1 MTGRAAGCRFN
12 QEGTRMNHPC
22 LSGSAW
28 ISAILWAA
36 CCCQA
41 APNLPVQ
48 PGDDPPTVLIPVK
61 PRTAEEQNR
70 LEAMARYATG
80 RMQESRGQTKE
91 ALENYLKAVELDPTA
106 IEIYRSLVPL
116 AMQLDQTEKAIELA
130 KKAVELDPSDY
141 ELQLQIGMQFARV
154 QDFAAAIRYF
164 EQALQSSKLE
174 KTTATA
180 VVLNVELGVLY
191 QITGQPQK
199 AAECFALIFDAIKT
213 PAKYGL
219 DFRQRAALLADP
231 RTTYERIGQVLI
243 DGNKLEL
250 ATEVFDL
257 AAKSNRVSAGNLIYH
272 RARILLLSNKP
283 DAALAEL
290 QDYFDKQRQSKGRDA
305 YQLLADIL
313 DQLKRRDELV
323 GRLEKLAADD
333 PRNRQLQYFYADA
346 LTEAGE
352 LERARKVYEVV
363 LESGG
368 DAPGY
373 LGLAGVLRR
382 MQRADEL
389 LDALGRGL
397 SKLGDE
403 GLKEFDTE
411 LKAVLAD
418 KPLVD
423 ALVAAGRAQA
433 TAEPAQLN
441 FEEAYLLGKLVAE
454 LERYDEA
461 IEFFRKAAALDKDRA
476 VVAYRDLAE
485 VLLEARRYAE
495 AAVVCRDAL
504 ELRLLPAIKGQFL
517 YDLSR
522 AAELSGDTAGAL
534 DAVQQ
539 GRQEFPQATLFEFQ
553 EAWIYYHSRQF
564 DKAVERFEQ
573 ILETYADEPSAKQIV
588 RQCQFSLSAIHSVTG
603 NLSKAEKILEV
614 IYAEEPDDPSVNNDL
629 GYLYADQ
636 GKNLEQA
643 ETMIQK
649 AVKAEPENAAY
660 LDSFGWVLFKLG
672 KYAEAVDPLEKAV
685 KLQSAGDGTIHD
697 HLGDVYLR
705 LNREADARKAWEAAL
720 KEAEAEKQPDAKL
733 IDKIKAKLKDPA
745 SAAAQPSQPN
755 NP

>member
-1 MTGRAAGCRFN
+1 
-12 QEGTRMNHPC
+12 MNHPC
-22 LSGSAW
+22 LTGSAW
-28 ISAILWAA
+28 ISTILWAVSF
-36 CCCQA
+36 CQA
-41 APNLPVQ
+41 APQLPVQ
-48 PGDDPPTVLIPVK
+48 PGDDPPAVLIPAK

-70 LEAMARYATG
+70 MEALAHYATG
-80 RMQESRGQTKE
+80 RMQESRGQSKE
-91 ALENYLKAVELDPTA
+91 ALASYLKAVELDPQA
-106 IEIYRSLVPL
+106 IEVYRSLVPL
-116 AMQLDQTEKAIELA
+116 AMQLDQVDKAIELA
-130 KKAVELDPSDY
+130 RKAVELDPSDF
-141 ELQLQIGMQFARV
+141 ELQLQIGMQFARQ

-174 KTTATA
+174 KTSPTA

-191 QITGQPQK
+191 QITGQPEK
-199 AAECFALIFDAIKT
+199 AAECFALIFDAIKS

-219 DFRQRAALLADP
+219 DFRQRAALVADP
-231 RTTYERIGQVLI
+231 RTTYERIGEVLI
-243 DGNKLEL
+243 EGGKLEL
-250 ATEVFDL
+250 ASEVFDL
-257 AAKSNRVSAGNLIYH
+257 ASKSNRVSAGNLIYH
-272 RARILLLSNKP
+272 RARILLLSKKP
-283 DAALAEL
+283 EDALTEL
-290 QDYFDKQRQSKGRDA
+290 QAYFDKQRQSKGREA

-352 LERARKVYEVV
+352 LEQARKVYEVV
-363 LESGG
+363 LEGGG

-433 TAEPAQLN
+433 SAEPAQLN

-454 LERYDEA
+454 LERYDES

-504 ELRLLPAIKGQFL
+504 DLRLLPAIKGQFL

-534 DAVQQ
+534 EAVQQ

-573 ILETYADEPSAKQIV
+573 ILETYQDEPSAKQIV
-588 RQCQFSLSAIHSVTG
+588 RQCQFSLSAIYSVTG
-603 NLSKAEKILEV
+603 NLSKSEKILEV

-643 ETMIQK
+643 ESMILK

-660 LDSFGWVLFKLG
+660 LDSHGWVLFKLG
-672 KYAEAVDPLEKAV
+672 KFAEAVEPLEKAV
-685 KLQSAGDGTIHD
+685 KLQSGGDGTIHD

-720 KEAEAEKQPDAKL
+720 KEAEAETQPDAKL
-733 IDKIKAKLKDPA
+733 IDRIKAKLKDPQ
-745 SAAAQPSQPN
+745 SAAATPAQPK